1 MKKVLKKISGLI
13 MVLVL
18 ITILGIYSYK
28 EADGSIFAN
37 TNPLSGTKICWGIKR
52 ESDHK
57 QPDLRKKKFRINSRI

>member
-37 TNPLSGTKICWGIKR
+37 TNPLSRNEDMLGDKKR
-52 ESDHK
+52 K
-57 QPDLRKKKFRINSRI
+57 